1 MVYVLPSPVNSEMK
15 RLNHYRC
22 IALVPALQIHLLD
35 YRSQKNMVQRM
46 GCQHLELCMIVVE
59 ELKKTFFGAEIL
71 HRIFT
76 KARRQIHDRRG
87 AVTSAASANQ
97 GNNTP
102 TSPGH
107 RDADPS
113 TRPSHDV
120 GQADQEEPDP
130 LSAIWSSFTPMLPY
144 DFFDET
150 E

>member
-1 MVYVLPSPVNSEMK
+1 
-15 RLNHYRC
+15 
-22 IALVPALQIHLLD
+22 
-35 YRSQKNMVQRM
+35 MVQRM
-46 GCQHLELCMIVVE
+46 GGQHLELCMIVIE

-87 AVTSAASANQ
+87 AVTSTAPASQ
-97 GNNTP
+97 GNDTP

-107 RDADPS
+107 RDAEPL
-113 TRPSHDV
+113 TGPPHDV

-144 DFFDET
+144 EFFDET

>member
-1 MVYVLPSPVNSEMK
+1 
-15 RLNHYRC
+15 
-22 IALVPALQIHLLD
+22 
-35 YRSQKNMVQRM
+35 
-46 GCQHLELCMIVVE
+46 MIVVE

-87 AVTSAASANQ
+87 AVTSAASASASQ
-97 GNNTP
+97 ANNTP
-102 TSPGH
+102 TSPAH

-120 GQADQEEPDP
+120 GWADQEETDP